1 MNLVRKDWASK
12 QAILD
17 EVADVPDGWL
27 RGFAVRHPM
36 DCRKFHAS
44 RNGAMLYRV
53 EAVLK
58 AIEDGETMPDGGIV
72 HRESAEGGVQTA
84 EGEGNDAE
92 LAPRA
97 QDKRGDGCAARV
109 REQTARR
116 DAAPYRAD
124 KAKGGI
130 Q

>member
-72 HRESAEGGVQTA
+72 HRESAEGGVQSADEHAATRK
-84 EGEGNDAE
+84 GESNEA
-92 LAPRA
+92 
-97 QDKRGDGCAARV
+97 
-109 REQTARR
+109 
-116 DAAPYRAD
+116 
-124 KAKGGI
+124 
-130 Q
+130 

>member
-72 HRESAEGGVQTA
+72 HRESVGQADAVPGAECLVPGADADERRA
-84 EGEGNDAE
+84 EDV
-92 LAPRA
+92 APYQRT
-97 QDKRGDGCAARV
+97 KRGASSAD
-109 REQTARR
+109 ARR
-116 DAAPYRAD
+116 VGAAT
-124 KAKGGI
+124 KGGAE
-130 Q
+130 